1 MDAFQA
7 YLQTARYSERQA
19 MRFIYLEQFRHGPNF
34 AGKVWLW
41 IDGHYYSYL
50 AFLVAAVFLAANYGG
65 DSVVTRSISG
75 AVVSAV
81 VLAPAFAGL
90 WFWREPCWQEPRALP
105 LSELEHLHSG
115 PDLLADPNLVYEEQV
130 FKFKGDPDALALA
143 HILWLR
149 TVSPTGKLVKRAIIM
164 WSAHDSA
171 YSPKSVTT
179 DASTA
184 S

>member
-1 MDAFQA
+1 
-7 YLQTARYSERQA
+7 
-19 MRFIYLEQFRHGPNF
+19 
-34 AGKVWLW
+34 
-41 IDGHYYSYL
+41 
-50 AFLVAAVFLAANYGG
+50 
-65 DSVVTRSISG
+65 
-75 AVVSAV
+75 
-81 VLAPAFAGL
+81 
-90 WFWREPCWQEPRALP
+90 
-105 LSELEHLHSG
+105 
-115 PDLLADPNLVYEEQV
+115 DLLADPNLVYEEQV